1 MASSS
6 DVNAAIALTRFGL
19 GARPGEIER
28 LGDPRGWLMA
38 QIRPSGAANP
48 QGQFENSTDRMQ
60 AFLDYQRDA
69 RQVRQARQ
77 DTAPNTGQVA
87 APAPAM
93 ETPARAQGQGARG
106 RQQMAYPAQDAP
118 MAAAPATDANQAAFD
133 ARRDSR
139 RNLVQDTAREFLAR
153 AQLGATTDAGFA
165 ERWALFWANGLTVSA
180 TKFQSAVFM
189 GQYEREAIRPHVFGR
204 FEDLVVAAEQHPAML
219 LYLDQ
224 AQSVGPDSRAGQRR
238 NAGLNENLAREI
250 MELHTVGADGGYTQA
265 DVTEFARA
273 LTGWSVPTQRDQG
286 MDLVR
291 ANVQAGAQGFGGG
304 GARQQARYAR
314 GVQAAVRGEPGAN
327 GFVYRAVV
335 HEPGART
342 VLGKTY
348 AEGEEGQGEAIL
360 RDLANRPQTA
370 RRLARRIAVHFVADD
385 PPPALVAKL
394 EKAWLDSGGDLS
406 VVART
411 LVSAPESWSPQP
423 AKIKTPYEFIV
434 STHRALGTT
443 PQRVP
448 QLQQALVSMG
458 QPAYSAPSPEGWPDT
473 AADWAGPDALVK
485 RLDWSRA
492 VADLTQIADPNG
504 VAANALGARLG
515 ERTRLAVARAES
527 RPEAL
532 TLFLMSPEFQRR

>member
-1 MASSS
+1 M
-6 DVNAAIALTRFGL
+6 F
-19 GARPGEIER
+19 RP
-28 LGDPRGWLMA
+28 
-38 QIRPSGAANP
+38 
-48 QGQFENSTDRMQ
+48 
-60 AFLDYQRDA
+60 
-69 RQVRQARQ
+69 
-77 DTAPNTGQVA
+77 
-87 APAPAM
+87 
-93 ETPARAQGQGARG
+93 
-106 RQQMAYPAQDAP
+106 
-118 MAAAPATDANQAAFD
+118 
-133 ARRDSR
+133 
-139 RNLVQDTAREFLAR
+139 
-153 AQLGATTDAGFA
+153 
-165 ERWALFWANGLTVSA
+165 
-180 TKFQSAVFM
+180 
-189 GQYEREAIRPHVFGR
+189 
-204 FEDLVVAAEQHPAML
+204 
-219 LYLDQ
+219 
-224 AQSVGPDSRAGQRR
+224 
-238 NAGLNENLAREI
+238 
-250 MELHTVGADGGYTQA
+250 
-265 DVTEFARA
+265 
-273 LTGWSVPTQRDQG
+273 
-286 MDLVR
+286 
-291 ANVQAGAQGFGGG
+291 AQGFGGG
-304 GARQQARYAR
+304 GASGQQARYAR
-314 GVQAAVRGEPGAN
+314 GVPG
-327 GFVYRAVV
+327 GRARRS
-335 HEPGART
+335 PAPTASSIAPSSTNPAPAPFWARPT
-342 VLGKTY
+342 PR
-348 AEGEEGQGEAIL
+348 ARRRQGEAIL

-411 LVSAPESWSPQP
+411 LVTAPESWSPQP